1 MKNILVIEDDDQIR
15 ALLRQILEREGY
27 RVSDAPNG
35 KKGIKLYRQQP
46 ADLVITDLIMPE
58 KEGIETIIE
67 LKRDYPEVKI
77 LAISGGGKVNPETYL
92 DMAEKLGATYAI
104 KKPFGR
110 GEILEA
116 VQNLLE
122 Y

>member
-27 RVSDAPNG
+27 RVSEAPNG
-35 KKGIKLYRQQP
+35 EKGIKLYRQQP

-67 LKRDYPEVKI
+67 LKRVYPEVKI
-77 LAISGGGKVNPETYL
+77 LAISGGGKVNPEIYL

-116 VQNLLE
+116 VHNLLKF
-122 Y
+122 